1 MKDYH
6 EKLQTISKAKK
17 QEKKLNELLT
27 GCVHSRKI
35 KTDNKDVLQNYLP
48 EKPQEKRELGNIV
61 KTQKRKIK
69 VIKSVKY
76 TRIMLQREL
85 EAQKEIE
92 KKKLRVAPLY
102 SKGPYQLIPDHMEL
116 EDLGKKK

>member
-1 MKDYH
+1 MN
-6 EKLQTISKAKK
+6 SKAKK

-61 KTQKRKIK
+61 KTQKRKTK

-76 TRIMLQREL
+76 TGIMLQREL

-92 KKKLRVAPLY
+92 KKKLRVAPAFN
-102 SKGPYQLIPDHMEL
+102 KGGYQYITDETDPS
-116 EDLGKKK
+116 DLGRKK